1 MPSPALRSLERKL
14 IAVLG
19 MAALLFSLI
28 AGSTDYLHTYK
39 TELQRSRATFDNMAA
54 TVNSSA
60 AIAAY
65 VGNATIADDVAEG
78 LLKNEE
84 ILGIEI
90 RGGQGFSFR
99 QAKIVATQEW
109 PAHAMLSYVLYSP
122 TLPDENIGHLRI
134 LTHADLI
141 DTRARAAALNQLLFL
156 IGQTVLLAVILAF
169 TYRKLV
175 GLPLLRLTQALTR
188 IEPGSDQRLPLS
200 EENRDNEIGLLT
212 NSVNRYLEI
221 SERAISIERELLARV
236 QRLEGH
242 YRRIFESAKVGI
254 MVLDMNGALIN
265 CNAAVSSRV
274 GQVISP
280 EPTPQPD
287 DYLNRIFKHP
297 QKAWGLVEQARS
309 SGHVASGDLELLS
322 DEGDARWA
330 HGLFSIGNFPEEN
343 LHYIE
348 IVFYDVTSRRMREEK
363 AMRSAERDALT
374 DLVNRRGAQ
383 SYLDQA
389 LLDAKLSDKGIT
401 LLFLDL
407 DGFKQVNDI
416 HGHAAG
422 DTVLVEVARRLRK
435 VRKRSSD
442 LLARMGGDEFI
453 LAAYGMHK
461 TDDSAHQLAQAI
473 LDAMQAPIL
482 LDNGH
487 TAAVGASI
495 GIAGYPEN
503 ADNVDDLI
511 EAADQAMYAA
521 KKRGKNNYQVAPSK
535 V

>member
-1 MPSPALRSLERKL
+1 MAAPFRSLERKL
-14 IAVLG
+14 VTVLG
-19 MAALLFSLI
+19 MAALLFSVV
-28 AGSTDYLHTYK
+28 AGSADYLHTYE
-39 TELQRSRATFDNMAA
+39 TELKRSRATFDNMAA

-65 VGNATIADDVAEG
+65 VGNTSIADDVAEG

-84 ILGIEI
+84 ILGVEI

-99 QAKIVATQEW
+99 QAKIVSTQAW
-109 PAHAMLSYVLYSP
+109 PEYAILSYVLYSP

-141 DTRARAAALNQLLFL
+141 DTRARAAARSQLLFL
-156 IGQTVLLAVILAF
+156 IGQTVLMAVILAF
-169 TYRKLV
+169 AYRKLV
-175 GLPLLRLTQALTR
+175 GQPLLRLTQELAH
-188 IEPGSDQRLPLS
+188 IAPGTDQRIPLR
-200 EENRDNEIGLLT
+200 EADRANEIGLVVD
-212 NSVNRYLEI
+212 SVNHYLQI
-221 SERAISIERELLARV
+221 SERALLTERELLSRV

-254 MVLDMNGALIN
+254 MVLDMNGVLIN
-265 CNAAVSSRV
+265 CNAAVSSRAGLGV
-274 GQVISP
+274 SP

-287 DYLNRIFKHP
+287 DYLNRIFKYP
-297 QKAWGLVEQARS
+297 QKAWGLIERARS

-322 DEGDARWA
+322 DSDEARWA
-330 HGLFSIGNFPEEN
+330 HGLFSIGNFPEEG

-348 IVFYDVTSRRMREEK
+348 IVFYDVTSRRLREEK
-363 AMRSAERDALT
+363 ALRSAERDALT
-374 DLVNRRGAQ
+374 DLVNRRGTQA
-383 SYLDQA
+383 YLDQA
-389 LLDAKLSDKGIT
+389 LQDARLADEGIT

-407 DGFKQVNDI
+407 DGFKQINDVY
-416 HGHAAG
+416 GHAAG
-422 DTVLVEVARRLRK
+422 DTVLVEVARRLRR

-442 LLARMGGDEFI
+442 LLARLGGDEFI

-473 LDAMQAPIL
+473 LEAMQAPIL

-487 TAAVGASI
+487 SAAIGVSI

-503 ADNVDDLI
+503 ADNVESLI
-511 EAADQAMYAA
+511 ETADQAMYTA
-521 KKRGKNNYQVAPSK
+521 KNRGKNNYQVAPSK

>member
-1 MPSPALRSLERKL
+1 MPAPFRSLERKL
-14 IAVLG
+14 ITALG
-19 MAALLFSLI
+19 MAALLFSVV
-28 AGSTDYLHTYK
+28 AGSADYLHTYK

-90 RGGQGFSFR
+90 RGGQGFKFR
-99 QAKIVATQEW
+99 QTKLVSTQEW
-109 PAHAMLSYVLYSP
+109 PEHAMLSYVLYSP
-122 TLPDENIGHLRI
+122 TLPDENIGRLGI
-134 LTHADLI
+134 LTNADLI
-141 DTRARAAALNQLLFL
+141 DTRARAAALSQLLFL
-156 IGQTVLLAVILAF
+156 IGQTLLMAVILAF

-175 GLPLLRLTQALTR
+175 GLPLLKLTQELTR
-188 IEPGSDQRLPLS
+188 IAPGTNERIPLRESD
-200 EENRDNEIGLLT
+200 RDNEIGLVVDSL
-212 NSVNRYLEI
+212 NHYLEI
-221 SERAISIERELLARV
+221 SERAILTERELLARV

-254 MVLDMNGALIN
+254 MVLDMNGSLIN
-265 CNAAVSSRV
+265 CNAAVSSRAGLGV
-274 GQVISP
+274 SP

-287 DYLNRIFKHP
+287 DYLNRIFKYP
-297 QKAWGLVEQARS
+297 QKAWGLIEQARS
-309 SGHVASGDLELLS
+309 SGHVVSGDLELLS
-322 DEGDARWA
+322 DDGEARWA
-330 HGLFSIGNFPEEN
+330 HGLFSIGNFPEED

-348 IVFYDVTSRRMREEK
+348 IVFYDVTSRRLREEK
-363 AMRSAERDALT
+363 ALRSAERDALT
-374 DLVNRRGAQ
+374 DLVNRRGTE
-383 SYLDQA
+383 SYLEQA
-389 LLDAKLSDKGIT
+389 LQDAKLADKGLT

-407 DGFKQVNDI
+407 DGFKQTNDL

-422 DTVLVEVARRLRK
+422 DAVLIEVARRLRR

-473 LDAMQAPIL
+473 LDVMQAPVL
-482 LDNGH
+482 LETGH
-487 TAAVGASI
+487 SVVIGVSI

-503 ADNVDDLI
+503 ADNVESLI
-511 EAADQAMYAA
+511 EAADQAMYSA
-521 KKRGKNNYQVAPSK
+521 KKRGKNNYQVAQSK

>member
-1 MPSPALRSLERKL
+1 MPAPALRSLERKL

-19 MAALLFSLI
+19 MAALIFSLV
-28 AGSTDYLHTYK
+28 AGSTDYLHTYNS
-39 TELQRSRATFDNMAA
+39 ELQRSRASLDSMAG

-65 VGNATIADDVAEG
+65 VGNVTIADDVAEG
-78 LLKNEE
+78 LLKSEE

-90 RGGQGFSFR
+90 RGGRGFHFR
-99 QAKIVATQEW
+99 QAKIVSSQEW
-109 PAHAMLSYVLYSP
+109 PESAMLSYVLYSP
-122 TLPDENIGHLRI
+122 TLPDENIGQLRI

-141 DTRARAAALNQLLFL
+141 DTRARAAALSQLLFL

-169 TYRKLV
+169 AYRKLV
-175 GLPLLRLTQALTR
+175 GLPLLRLTQELTR
-188 IEPGSDQRLPLS
+188 IVPGTDQRIPLS
-200 EENRDNEIGLLT
+200 EADRDNEIGLVVD
-212 NSVNRYLEI
+212 SVNRYLEI
-221 SERAISIERELLARV
+221 SEHALQTERELLARV

-265 CNAAVSSRV
+265 CNAAVSSRAGV
-274 GQVISP
+274 GMSP
-280 EPTPQPD
+280 DPTPQPD

-297 QKAWGLVEQARS
+297 QKAWGLIEQARG

-322 DEGDARWA
+322 EDDEARWA
-330 HGLFSIGNFPEEN
+330 HGLFSIGNFPEED

-363 AMRSAERDALT
+363 ALRSAERDALT
-374 DLVNRRGAQ
+374 DLVNRRGTVTYLEQ
-383 SYLDQA
+383 SLR
-389 LLDAKLSDKGIT
+389 DAKLAGKSIT

-407 DGFKQVNDI
+407 DGFKQTNDVY
-416 HGHAAG
+416 GHAAG
-422 DTVLVEVARRLRK
+422 DTVLIEVARRLRS

-442 LLARMGGDEFI
+442 LLARVGGDEFI

-473 LDAMQAPIL
+473 LEAIRAPIQ
-482 LDNGH
+482 LDKGH
-487 TAAVGASI
+487 TATIGVSI

-503 ADNVDDLI
+503 ADNVDSLI
-511 EAADQAMYAA
+511 EVADQAMYAA
-521 KKRGKNNYQVAPSK
+521 KKRGKNNYQVASSK